1 MQAERPEQFANAKPV
16 SQEVESV
23 LAAVI
28 SEAHAQDVLRSA
40 FIGII
45 DHGFDEL
52 TVRQLGIL
60 FLVRDEKHAIS
71 DIAEKLSISI
81 SSASRSCT
89 TLCTKKLTRSEPDG
103 HKRMISLSPKGEA
116 MIGRAMSTIIQK
128 I

>member
-1 MQAERPEQFANAKPV
+1 MRAERPEQFANALPPK
-16 SQEVESV
+16 EAESAI
-23 LAAVI
+23 LASVI
-28 SEAHAQDVLRSA
+28 SEAHAQEVLRSA

-103 HKRMISLSPKGEA
+103 HKRMVSLTPKGEA
-116 MIGRAMSTIIQK
+116 MIGRAMTTIIQK